1 MKIALVDD
9 DASSVKK
16 LEQLLVDNFGG
27 STEIRRF
34 SCGEELLSDFI
45 PGAFELIILD
55 IYMGELTG
63 VQTASLIRGKDKHVK
78 LVFCSSSNE
87 FASESYEVNACYY
100 LKKPFTSD
108 EFSAMLDRLE
118 PDKMELN
125 RILRLPGGREIRLR
139 SVMYADYS
147 AHYMTFHLNGGADTV
162 VRMSFADAEDKL
174 CRYDFFCT
182 PSKGVIINFY
192 EVASLGSDVF
202 VMKDSSSVPISRRR
216 YKEVTQAY
224 AKFRFNLLRQGS

>member
-9 DASSVKK
+9 DASSVEN
-16 LEQLLVDNFGG
+16 LEQLLTDNLGDCA
-27 STEIRRF
+27 EIRRF
-34 SCGEELLSDFI
+34 SCGEELLSDFT
-45 PGAFELIILD
+45 PGVFELIILD
-55 IYMGELTG
+55 IYMGGLTG
-63 VQTASLIRGKDKHVK
+63 VQTARLIRGKDKHVK

-100 LKKPFTSD
+100 LKKPFTPD
-108 EFSAMLDRLE
+108 EFTAMLDRLE

-125 RILRLPGGREIRLR
+125 RIVHLPGGQSVRLR
-139 SVMYADYS
+139 SIVYADYS
-147 AHYMTFHLNGGADTV
+147 AHYMAFHMNDGANAV
-162 VRMSFADAEDKL
+162 VRMSFSEAQEQL
-174 CRYDFFCT
+174 CRYPYFCT

-202 VMKDSSSVPISRRR
+202 IMKDSSSVPISRRR

-224 AKFRFNLLRQGS
+224 ANFRFNLLRQGS

>member
-9 DASSVKK
+9 EPVSIAN
-16 LEQLLVDNFGG
+16 LEQLLIDNFGNYA
-27 STEIRRF
+27 EIQRF
-34 SCGEELLSDFI
+34 SCGEELLSDFT
-45 PGAFELIILD
+45 PGTFELIILD
-55 IYMGELTG
+55 IYMDGLTG
-63 VQTASLIRGKDKHVK
+63 VQTARVIRGKDNHVK

-100 LKKPFTSD
+100 LKKPFTPD
-108 EFSAMLDRLE
+108 EFSAMLTRLE
-118 PDKMELN
+118 PDTMELN
-125 RILRLPGGREIRLR
+125 RVLRLPGEKNIRLR
-139 SVMYADYS
+139 NIIYADYS
-147 AHYMTFHLNGGADTV
+147 AHYMTFHLNDGVNTV
-162 VRMSFADAEDKL
+162 VRMSFAEAEDKL

>member
-9 DASSVKK
+9 DASSVEN
-16 LEQLLVDNFGG
+16 LEQLLTDNLGDCA
-27 STEIRRF
+27 EIQRF
-34 SCGEELLSDFI
+34 SCGEALLDGFVPNI
-45 PGAFELIILD
+45 FELIILD
-55 IYMGELTG
+55 IYMGGLTG
-63 VQTASLIRGKDKHVK
+63 VQTARLIRGKDKHVK

-118 PDKMELN
+118 PDTMALN
-125 RILRLPGGREIRLR
+125 RVLRLPGEKIIRLR
-139 SVMYADYS
+139 SIIYADYS
-147 AHYMTFHLNGGADTV
+147 AHYMTFHLTDGADTV
-162 VRMSFADAEDKL
+162 VRMSFAEAEEQL
-174 CRYDFFCT
+174 CRYPYFCT

-202 VMKDSSSVPISRRR
+202 IMKDSSSVPISRRR

-224 AKFRFNLLRQGS
+224 ANFRFNLLRQGS